1 MIQIQRYREW
11 LIEVMEDIN
20 RESKELKVDG
30 VVMAVAEGHL
40 IRKLRDRLGIW
51 LCARFPDGQV
61 NGVADAFSTDNE
73 VLLFLVEKVP
83 SGQHSDEEEL
93 THYAGLQE
101 LMNLLRERLW
111 EGNLLC
117 DESIRLNGGL
127 KIEWE
132 YDIFG
137 GWNGLSVSFKLEDF
151 Y

>member
-40 IRKLRDRLGIW
+40 IRKLRDRRGIW

-61 NGVADAFSTDNE
+61 NGAEDAFSTDNE

-93 THYAGLQE
+93 THYAGLQG
-101 LMNLLRERLW
+101 LMNLLRELLW
-111 EGNLLC
+111 NSNLLC
-117 DESIRLNGGL
+117 DDSIRLNGGL

-137 GWNGLSVSFKLEDF
+137 GWNGLSISFKLEDF
-151 Y
+151 D